1 MRKLYFAGCVFA
13 AVACLGGCTKT
24 NDIEPVSKGVDFFA
38 HVGNVDTK
46 TSIDGL
52 KVLWAKKDSIAIQV
66 TEKHLHNAS
75 NPGAYSTTLGIYKL
89 ADDAAGTSVGRFTYS
104 SGGEQITGDEE
115 FFAFYPASYCTANK
129 SNGYF
134 YVDFPMTQYYEDNIG
149 DKLPLPMYGIGS
161 NRSVDF
167 KYAGAVIKLRVWSKE
182 KTSIHSCVISA
193 DNLSKKAFTYVKD
206 GKWQGLSKAYDVNNL
221 NMNMRKPLEISND
234 ESNPT
239 VITMII
245 PLAGTKTLKN
255 LKFSINCERGGS
267 ELKKKS
273 DLAVVPGTIVTFPVK
288 ELTIEPDR
296 MFVDGLEGEIDTE
309 WVKTAEKSVK
319 VTMVPS
325 SKLSEG
331 NFQKIMEATRNL
343 HNKDKK
349 IVLDLSGANAK
360 ESTLKGLNTDN
371 SYVGFCGGSNRD
383 NGIKNISKFYL
394 PEGIT
399 TILNRAFAYS
409 GYTEIVLP
417 TTLTKISGS
426 PSNGC
431 DSLVWKVADG
441 NKYFKADEKG
451 ALCDFG
457 MTTLMALNGGSGDS
471 YIVKDG
477 TTTIREWALYE
488 NSVIKTLTI
497 PASVT
502 RLSGDC
508 ISGTPNLTTII
519 CLGTKP
525 AEFRPNSGTNKVGP
539 ANQTKTLYVPKG
551 CVEIYKE
558 KWAAL
563 LKEGN
568 WVVKEIAGL
577 SNVKEGY

>member
-38 HVGNVDTK
+38 HVDNVDTK

-66 TEKHLHNAS
+66 TKNHLDNAS
-75 NPGAYSTTLGIYKL
+75 RPREYATTLGIYKL
-89 ADDAAGTSVGRFTYS
+89 ADDAAGTNVGRFTYS
-104 SGGEQITGDEE
+104 SGAEQITGDEE

-129 SNGYF
+129 GNGYF

-161 NRSVDF
+161 NRNVDF

-193 DNLSKKAFTYVKD
+193 DNLSKRAFTYVKD

-221 NMNMRKPLEISND
+221 NMNMRKPLEISNV
-234 ESNPT
+234 ESDPT

-273 DLAVVPGTIVTFPVK
+273 DLEVKPGTIVTFPVK
-288 ELTIEPDR
+288 ELTIDPDR

-309 WVKTAEKSVK
+309 WVKTAKDSVK
-319 VTMVPS
+319 VTMVS
-325 SKLSEG
+325 ASKLHEDV
-331 NFQKIMEATRNL
+331 FRDIMKATRSLEN
-343 HNKDKK
+343 K
-349 IVLDLSGANAK
+349 IVLDLSGANAEK
-360 ESTLKGLNTDN
+360 SRLEGLTDN
-371 SYVGFCGGSNRD
+371 KYVGFCGGSNRD
-383 NGIKNISKFYL
+383 NGIKNISKFSL
-394 PEGIT
+394 PKGIT

-417 TTLTKISGS
+417 STLTQISGS

-451 ALCDFG
+451 ALYDYK
-457 MTTLMALNGGSGDS
+457 METLMVLNGGSGDS
-471 YIVKDG
+471 YTVKDG

-488 NSVIKTLTI
+488 NSKIKTLTI

-502 RLSGDC
+502 KLSGDC
-508 ISGTPNLTTII
+508 ISATPNLTTII
-519 CLGTKP
+519 CLGTVP
-525 AEFRPNSGTNKVGP
+525 AEFKPNSGTNKVGP
-539 ANQTKTLYVPKG
+539 SKLTKTLYVPKG
-551 CVEIYKE
+551 CVEIYKD

-563 LKEGN
+563 LAEGN
-568 WVVKEIAGL
+568 WEVKDL
-577 SNVKEGY
+577 RN

>member
-1 MRKLYFAGCVFA
+1 MRKLYFAVCVFA

-38 HVGNVDTK
+38 HVDNVDTK

-52 KVLWAKKDSIAIQV
+52 KVLWAKNDSIAIQV
-66 TEKHLHNAS
+66 TENHL
-75 NPGAYSTTLGIYKL
+75 AYATTLGIYKL
-89 ADDAAGTSVGRFTYS
+89 ADDAANTRVGRFTYS
-104 SGGEQITGDEE
+104 SGGEQIKGDEE

-134 YVDFPMTQYYEDNIG
+134 YVEFPMTQYYEDNIG
-149 DKLPLPMYGIGS
+149 EKLPLPMYGIGS
-161 NRSVDF
+161 NRNVSF
-167 KYAGAVIKLRVWSKE
+167 NYAGAVLKLRVWSKE

-193 DNLSKKAFTYVKD
+193 DNLSKKAFTFVQD
-206 GKWQGLSKAYDVNNL
+206 GTWQRLWNSHTVQNL
-221 NMNMRKPLEISND
+221 NMKMRNPLEISND

-245 PLAGTKTLKN
+245 PLAGTKTLTN
-255 LKFSINCERGGS
+255 LKFSINCEKGGS

-273 DLAVVPGTIVTFPVK
+273 GLEVKPGTVVTFPVK

-325 SKLSEG
+325 SKLGEG

-349 IVLDLSGANAK
+349 IVLDLSGANADK
-360 ESTLKGLNTDN
+360 STLEGLTDN
-371 SYVGFCGGSNRD
+371 KYVGFCGGSNRD
-383 NGIKNISKFYL
+383 KGIKNISKFYL
-394 PEGIT
+394 PEGIA
-399 TILNRAFAYS
+399 TILNRAFSYS
-409 GYTEIVLP
+409 DYTEIVLP
-417 TTLTKISGS
+417 STLTKISGS

-431 DSLVWKVADG
+431 DSLVWKVAEG
-441 NKYFKADEKG
+441 NKSFKADEEG
-451 ALCDFG
+451 ALYDFG
-457 MTTLMALNGGSGDS
+457 MTTLMVLNGGSGDS
-471 YIVKDG
+471 YTVKDG

-488 NSVIKTLTI
+488 NSIIKTLTI
-497 PASVT
+497 PASVKQ
-502 RLSGDC
+502 LSADC

-519 CLGTKP
+519 CLGAVP
-525 AEFRPNSGTNKVGP
+525 AEFKPNSGTNKVGP
-539 ANQTKTLYVPKG
+539 SKLTKTLYVPKG
-551 CVEIYKE
+551 CVENYK
-558 KWAAL
+558 KQWAAL
-563 LKEGN
+563 LAEGN
-568 WVVKEIAGL
+568 WDVKDVKEL
-577 SNVKEGY
+577 QN

>member
-38 HVGNVDTK
+38 HVDNVDTK

-66 TEKHLHNAS
+66 TKNHLDNAS
-75 NPGAYSTTLGIYKL
+75 RPREYATTLGIYKL
-89 ADDAAGTSVGRFTYS
+89 ADDAAGTNVGRFTYS
-104 SGGEQITGDEE
+104 SGGEQIKGDEE

-129 SNGYF
+129 GNGYF

-161 NRSVDF
+161 NRNVDF

-193 DNLSKKAFTYVKD
+193 DNLSKRAFTYVKD

-221 NMNMRKPLEISND
+221 NMNMRKPLEISNV
-234 ESNPT
+234 ESDPT

-267 ELKKKS
+267 ELKNKS
-273 DLAVVPGTIVTFPVK
+273 GLEVKPGTVVTFPVK
-288 ELTIEPDR
+288 ELIIEPDR

-309 WVKTAEKSVK
+309 WVKTAKDSVK
-319 VTMVPS
+319 VTMVS
-325 SKLSEG
+325 ASKLSEG

-343 HNKDKK
+343 HDKNKK

-360 ESTLKGLNTDN
+360 ENTLKGLNTDN

-383 NGIKNISKFYL
+383 NGIKNIGKFYL

-451 ALCDFG
+451 ALYDFG

-502 RLSGDC
+502 KLSADC

-525 AEFRPNSGTNKVGP
+525 AEFKPNTGKNKVGP
-539 ANQTKTLYVPKG
+539 SDKTKILYVPKG
-551 CVEIYKE
+551 CGKNYEA
-558 KWAAL
+558 KWKAL
-563 LKEGN
+563 LDEGN
-568 WVVKEIAGL
+568 WQVVEQ
-577 SNVKEGY
+577 N

>member
-1 MRKLYFAGCVFA
+1 MRKLYFAGCVIA
-13 AVACLGGCTKT
+13 AACLGGCTKT

-38 HVGNVDTK
+38 HVDNVDTK

-66 TEKHLHNAS
+66 TKNHL
-75 NPGAYSTTLGIYKL
+75 AYATTLGIYKL
-89 ADDAAGTSVGRFTYS
+89 ADDAAGTNVGRFTYS

-149 DKLPLPMYGIGS
+149 EKLPLPMYGVGS
-161 NRSVDF
+161 NRNVDF
-167 KYAGAVIKLRVWSKE
+167 NYAGAVIKLRVWSKE

-206 GKWQGLSKAYDVNNL
+206 GKWLTKLCNAHTVQNL
-221 NMNMRKPLEISND
+221 NMKMRNPLEISNV
-234 ESNPT
+234 ESDPT

-245 PLAGTKTLKN
+245 PLADTTILRN
-255 LKFSINCERGGS
+255 LKFSINCEKGGS

-273 DLAVVPGTIVTFPVK
+273 DLRVKPGTVVTFPVTK
-288 ELTIEPDR
+288 LTIEPDR
-296 MFVDGLEGEIDTE
+296 MFVDDVFEGEIDTE
-309 WVKTAEKSVK
+309 WVKTAKDSVR

-325 SKLSEG
+325 SRLRK
-331 NFQKIMEATRNL
+331 NTFKDIMEATRNL
-343 HNKDKK
+343 INKNKK
-349 IVLDLSGANAK
+349 IVLDLSGAIADT
-360 ESTLKGLNTDN
+360 STLEGLNN
-371 SYVGFCGGSNRD
+371 NNKYVGFCGGSNPD

-399 TILNRAFAYS
+399 TILNRTFSYS

-431 DSLVWKVADG
+431 DSLVWKVAEG
-441 NKYFKADEKG
+441 NKSFKADEEG
-451 ALCDFG
+451 ALYDFG
-457 MTTLMALNGGSGDS
+457 MTTLMVLNGGSGDS
-471 YIVKDG
+471 YTVKDG

-488 NSVIKTLTI
+488 NSVIKSLTF

-502 RLSGDC
+502 KLSADC

-519 CLGTKP
+519 CLGREP
-525 AEFRPNSGTNKVGP
+525 AEFKPNTGKNKVGP
-539 ANQTKTLYVPKG
+539 ANQTKTLYVPNG
-551 CVEIYKE
+551 CGKDYEA
-558 KWAAL
+558 KWKAL
-563 LKEGN
+563 LDEGN
-568 WVVKEIAGL
+568 WKVVEQ
-577 SNVKEGY
+577 N

>member
-1 MRKLYFAGCVFA
+1 MRNLYFAGCVIA

-38 HVGNVDTK
+38 HVDNVDTK
-46 TSIDGL
+46 TTIDGL

-66 TEKHLHNAS
+66 TENHLDNAS
-75 NPGAYSTTLGIYKL
+75 RPREYATTLGIYKL
-89 ADDAAGTSVGRFTYS
+89 ADDAANTSVGRFTYS
-104 SGGEQITGDEE
+104 SGGEQIKGDEE

-161 NRSVDF
+161 NRNVDF

-193 DNLSKKAFTYVKD
+193 DNLSKRAFTYVKD

-221 NMNMRKPLEISND
+221 NMNMRKPLEISNV
-234 ESNPT
+234 ESDPT

-273 DLAVVPGTIVTFPVK
+273 GLEVKPGTVVTFPVK
-288 ELTIEPDR
+288 ELTIDPDR

-309 WVKTAEKSVK
+309 WVKTAKDSVR

-325 SKLSEG
+325 SRLRK
-331 NFQKIMEATRNL
+331 NTFKDIMEATRNL
-343 HNKDKK
+343 INKNKK
-349 IVLDLSGANAK
+349 IVLDLSRAIADT
-360 ESTLKGLNTDN
+360 STLEGLNN
-371 SYVGFCGGSNRD
+371 NNKYVGFCGGSNRD
-383 NGIKNISKFYL
+383 KGIKNISKFYL

-399 TILNRAFAYS
+399 TILNRAFSYS

-417 TTLTKISGS
+417 STLTQISGS

-431 DSLVWKVADG
+431 DSLVWKVDAG
-441 NKYFKADEKG
+441 NKSFNADEKG
-451 ALCDFG
+451 ALYDFG
-457 MTTLMALNGGSGDS
+457 MTTLMVLNGGSGDS
-471 YIVKDG
+471 YTVKDG

-488 NSVIKTLTI
+488 NSIIKTLTI

-502 RLSGDC
+502 KLSADC

-519 CLGTKP
+519 CLGKEP
-525 AEFRPNSGTNKVGP
+525 AEFKPNTGKNKVGP
-539 ANQTKTLYVPKG
+539 SDKTKILYVPKG
-551 CVEIYKE
+551 CVEIYK
-558 KWAAL
+558 KQWAAL
-563 LKEGN
+563 LAEGN
-568 WVVKEIAGL
+568 WDVKDVKEL
-577 SNVKEGY
+577 QN

>member
-1 MRKLYFAGCVFA
+1 MRKLYFAVCVFA
-13 AVACLGGCTKT
+13 AFACLGGCTKT
-24 NDIEPVSKGVDFFA
+24 NDIEPESKGVDFFA
-38 HVGNVDTK
+38 HVDNVDTK

-52 KVLWAKKDSIAIQV
+52 KVLWRKKDSIAIQV

-104 SGGEQITGDEE
+104 SGAEQITGDEG
-115 FFAFYPASYCTANK
+115 FFAFYPASYCTAHK
-129 SNGYF
+129 DNGYF

-161 NRSVDF
+161 NRNVDF
-167 KYAGAVIKLRVWSKE
+167 NYAGAVIKLRVWSKE

-206 GKWQGLSKAYDVNNL
+206 GKWLTKLCNAHTVQNL
-221 NMNMRKPLEISND
+221 NMKMRNPLEISNV
-234 ESNPT
+234 ESDPT

-245 PLAGTKTLKN
+245 PLADTTILTN
-255 LKFSINCERGGS
+255 LKFFINCEKGGS
-267 ELKKKS
+267 ELTKKS
-273 DLAVVPGTIVTFPVK
+273 GLKVKPGTIVTFPVK
-288 ELTIEPDR
+288 ELIIEPDR

-309 WVKTAEKSVK
+309 WVKTAKDTVR

-325 SKLSEG
+325 SRLRKNTFKG
-331 NFQKIMEATRNL
+331 IMEATRNL
-343 HNKDKK
+343 INKNKK
-349 IVLDLSGANAK
+349 IALDLSGAIADT
-360 ESTLKGLNTDN
+360 STFEGLNN
-371 SYVGFCGGSNRD
+371 NNKYVGFCGGTNRD
-383 NGIKNISKFYL
+383 NGIKNISTFYL

-417 TTLTKISGS
+417 STLTKISGS

-431 DSLVWKVADG
+431 DSLIWKVADG
-441 NKYFKADEKG
+441 NKSFKADEKG
-451 ALCDFG
+451 ALYDYD
-457 MTTLMALNGGSGDS
+457 MKTLMVLNGGSGDS
-471 YIVKDG
+471 YAVKDG

-502 RLSGDC
+502 KLSGDC
-508 ISGTPNLTTII
+508 ISATPNLTTIK

-525 AEFRPNSGTNKVGP
+525 AEFKPNTGKNKVGP
-539 ANQTKTLYVPKG
+539 SDKTKTLYVPKG
-551 CVEIYKE
+551 CGKDYED
-558 KWAAL
+558 KWKTL
-563 LKEGN
+563 LAEGN
-568 WVVKEIAGL
+568 WKVVEQ
-577 SNVKEGY
+577 N

>member
-38 HVGNVDTK
+38 HVDNVDTK

-75 NPGAYSTTLGIYKL
+75 SPGEYATTLGIYKL
-89 ADDAAGTSVGRFTYS
+89 ADDAAGTNVGSFTYS
-104 SGGEQITGDEE
+104 RGGEQIKGDEE

-161 NRSVDF
+161 NRNVDF

-193 DNLSKKAFTYVKD
+193 DNLSKRAFTYVKD
-206 GKWQGLSKAYDVNNL
+206 GKWQRLWNAYSVNNL
-221 NMNMRKPLEISND
+221 NMKMLKPLEISNV
-234 ESNPT
+234 ESDPT

-245 PLAGTKTLKN
+245 PLADTTKLTN
-255 LKFSINCERGGS
+255 LKFSINCEKGGS
-267 ELKKKS
+267 ELTKKS
-273 DLAVVPGTIVTFPVK
+273 GLKVKPGTVVTFPVK

-309 WVKTAEKSVK
+309 WVKTAEDSVK
-319 VTMVPS
+319 VTMVSS
-325 SKLSEG
+325 SKLHEDV
-331 NFQKIMEATRNL
+331 FRDIMKATRSLEN
-343 HNKDKK
+343 K
-349 IVLDLSGANAK
+349 IVLDLSGANAEK
-360 ESTLKGLNTDN
+360 SILQGLTDN
-371 SYVGFCGGSNRD
+371 KYVGFCGGSNRD
-383 NGIKNISKFYL
+383 KGIKNISKFYL
-394 PEGIT
+394 PEGIA
-399 TILNRAFAYS
+399 TILNRAFSYS
-409 GYTEIVLP
+409 DYTEIVLP
-417 TTLTKISGS
+417 STLTKISGS

-431 DSLVWKVADG
+431 DSLVWKVAEG
-441 NKYFKADEKG
+441 NKSFKADEKG
-451 ALCDFG
+451 ALYDFG

-471 YIVKDG
+471 YTVKDS

-502 RLSGDC
+502 VLSGDC

-525 AEFRPNSGTNKVGP
+525 AEFKPNSGTNKVGP

-563 LKEGN
+563 LKEGTKEGN
-568 WVVKEIAGL
+568 WVVKEL
-577 SNVKEGY
+577 QN

>member
-24 NDIEPVSKGVDFFA
+24 NDIEPESKGVDFFA
-38 HVGNVDTK
+38 HVDNVDTK

-52 KVLWAKKDSIAIQV
+52 KVLWRKKDSIAIQV

-89 ADDAAGTSVGRFTYS
+89 ADDAAGTNVGRFTYS
-104 SGGEQITGDEE
+104 SGGEQITGDEG
-115 FFAFYPASYCTANK
+115 FFAFYPASYCTAHK
-129 SNGYF
+129 DNGYF

-193 DNLSKKAFTYVKD
+193 DNLSKRAFTYVKD

-221 NMNMRKPLEISND
+221 NMNMRKPLEISNV
-234 ESNPT
+234 ESDPT
-239 VITMII
+239 MITMVI
-245 PLAGTKTLKN
+245 PLADTTTLTN
-255 LKFSINCERGGS
+255 LKFSINCEKGGS
-267 ELKKKS
+267 ELTKKS
-273 DLAVVPGTIVTFPVK
+273 GLRVKPGTVVTFPVK

-309 WVKTAEKSVK
+309 WVKTAKDSVR

-325 SKLSEG
+325 SKLSKEG
-331 NFQKIMEATRNL
+331 FHDIMEATRNL
-343 HNKDKK
+343 DDKNKK

-360 ESTLKGLNTDN
+360 ESTLEGLTGNN
-371 SYVGFCGGSNRD
+371 YVGFCGGSNRD

-409 GYTEIVLP
+409 GYTGIVLP
-417 TTLTKISGS
+417 STLTQISGS

-431 DSLVWKVADG
+431 DSLVWKVAAG
-441 NKYFKADEKG
+441 NKSFKADEKG
-451 ALCDFG
+451 ALYNHD
-457 MTTLMALNGGSGDS
+457 MKTLMVLNGGSGDS
-471 YIVKDG
+471 YAVKDG

-502 RLSGDC
+502 KLSGDC
-508 ISGTPNLTTII
+508 ISATPNLTTII
-519 CLGTKP
+519 CLGTVP
-525 AEFRPNSGTNKVGP
+525 AEFKPNSGTNKVGP
-539 ANQTKTLYVPKG
+539 SKLTKTLYVPKG
-551 CVEIYKE
+551 CVEIYKD

-563 LKEGN
+563 LAEGN
-568 WVVKEIAGL
+568 WDVKDVKEL
-577 SNVKEGY
+577 QN

>member
-1 MRKLYFAGCVFA
+1 MRKLYFAVCVFA

-38 HVGNVDTK
+38 HADNVDTK

-52 KVLWAKKDSIAIQV
+52 KVLWAKKDSIAIQI

-75 NPGAYSTTLGIYKL
+75 SPGAYATTLGIYKL
-89 ADDAAGTSVGRFTYS
+89 ADDAAGTNVGRFTYS
-104 SGGEQITGDEE
+104 SGGEQIKGDEE

-149 DKLPLPMYGIGS
+149 DKLPLPMYGVGS
-161 NRSVDF
+161 NRNVDF
-167 KYAGAVIKLRVWSKE
+167 KYAGAVIKLRVWAE
-182 KTSIHSCVISA
+182 KKDSIHSCVISA

-206 GKWQGLSKAYDVNNL
+206 GKWQGLSNSHDVNNL

-234 ESNPT
+234 EGNPT

-245 PLAGTKTLKN
+245 PLAGTKTLTN
-255 LKFSINCERGGS
+255 LKFSVNCESGGS

-273 DLAVVPGTIVTFPVK
+273 GLKVTPGTVVTFPVTK
-288 ELTIEPDR
+288 LTIVPDR

-309 WVKTAEKSVK
+309 WVKTAKDSVR
-319 VTMVPS
+319 VTMVPA
-325 SKLSEG
+325 SKLSIVD
-331 NFQKIMEATRNL
+331 FHDIMEATRNL
-343 HNKDKK
+343 HDENKK
-349 IVLDLSGANAK
+349 IVLDLSRANAK
-360 ESTLKGLNTDN
+360 ENTLEGLNN
-371 SYVGFCGGSNRD
+371 NNKYVGFCGGSNRD

-431 DSLVWKVADG
+431 DSLVWKVAAG
-441 NKYFKADEKG
+441 NKSFKADEKG
-451 ALCDFG
+451 ALYDYD
-457 MTTLMALNGGSGDS
+457 MKTLMVLNGGSGDS
-471 YIVKDG
+471 YTVKDG

-497 PASVT
+497 PASVKQ
-502 RLSGDC
+502 LSADC

-519 CLGTKP
+519 CLGTNPAAFKP
-525 AEFRPNSGTNKVGP
+525 NTGKNKVGP
-539 ANQTKTLYVPKG
+539 SDKTKTLYVPKG
-551 CVEIYKE
+551 CVETYKE

-568 WVVKEIAGL
+568 WEVKEL
-577 SNVKEGY
+577 QN

>member
-1 MRKLYFAGCVFA
+1 MRKLYFAVCVFA

-38 HVGNVDTK
+38 HVDNVDTK

-52 KVLWAKKDSIAIQV
+52 KVLWAKNDSIAIQV
-66 TEKHLHNAS
+66 TENHL
-75 NPGAYSTTLGIYKL
+75 AYATTLGIYKL
-89 ADDAAGTSVGRFTYS
+89 ADDAANTRVGRFTYS
-104 SGGEQITGDEE
+104 SGGEQIKGDEE

-134 YVDFPMTQYYEDNIG
+134 YVEFPMTQYYEDNIG
-149 DKLPLPMYGIGS
+149 EKLPLPMYGIGS
-161 NRSVDF
+161 NRNVSF
-167 KYAGAVIKLRVWSKE
+167 NYAGAVLKLRVWSKE

-193 DNLSKKAFTYVKD
+193 DNLSKKAFTFVQD
-206 GKWQGLSKAYDVNNL
+206 GTCQRLWNSHTVQNL
-221 NMNMRKPLEISND
+221 NMKMRNPLEISND

-245 PLAGTKTLKN
+245 PLAGTKTLTN
-255 LKFSINCERGGS
+255 LKFSINCEKGGS

-273 DLAVVPGTIVTFPVK
+273 GLEVKPGTVVTFPVK

-325 SKLSEG
+325 SKLGEG

-349 IVLDLSGANAK
+349 IVLDLSGANADK
-360 ESTLKGLNTDN
+360 STLEGLNTDN

-383 NGIKNISKFYL
+383 NGIKDISKFSL
-394 PEGIT
+394 PQGIT
-399 TILNRAFAYS
+399 TILNRAFSYS

-417 TTLTKISGS
+417 STLTQISGS

-431 DSLVWKVADG
+431 DSLRWKVAEG
-441 NKYFKADEKG
+441 NKSFKADEEG
-451 ALCDFG
+451 ALYDFG

-502 RLSGDC
+502 KLSADC
-508 ISGTPNLTTII
+508 ISGTPNLTTIK
-519 CLGTKP
+519 CLGTVP
-525 AEFRPNSGTNKVGP
+525 AEFKPNTGKNKVGP
-539 ANQTKTLYVPKG
+539 SDKTKTLYVPKG
-551 CVEIYKE
+551 CVEIYK
-558 KWAAL
+558 KQWAVL
-563 LKEGN
+563 LAEGN
-568 WVVKEIAGL
+568 WQVIEQ
-577 SNVKEGY
+577 N

>member
-1 MRKLYFAGCVFA
+1 MRKLYFAGCVI

-38 HVGNVDTK
+38 HVDNVDTK

-52 KVLWAKKDSIAIQV
+52 QVLWEKKDSIAIQV
-66 TEKHLHNAS
+66 TENHLDNAS
-75 NPGAYSTTLGIYKL
+75 RPREYATTLGIYKL
-89 ADDAAGTSVGRFTYS
+89 ADDAAGTNVGRFTYS
-104 SGGEQITGDEE
+104 SGGEQIKGDEE

-161 NRSVDF
+161 NRNVDF

-255 LKFSINCERGGS
+255 LKFSINCEKGGS

-288 ELTIEPDR
+288 ELTIDPDR
-296 MFVDGLEGEIDTE
+296 MFVDGSEGEIDTA
-309 WVKTAEKSVK
+309 WVKTAKDSVK
-319 VTMVPS
+319 VTMVS
-325 SKLSEG
+325 ASKLHEDV
-331 NFQKIMEATRNL
+331 FRDIMKATRSLEN
-343 HNKDKK
+343 K
-349 IVLDLSGANAK
+349 IVLDLSGANADK
-360 ESTLKGLNTDN
+360 STLEGLTDN
-371 SYVGFCGGSNRD
+371 KYVGFCGGSNRD

-399 TILNRAFAYS
+399 TILNRAFSYS

-417 TTLTKISGS
+417 STLTKISGS

-431 DSLVWKVADG
+431 DSLRWKVAEG
-441 NKYFKADEKG
+441 NKSFKADEKG
-451 ALCDFG
+451 ALYDFG
-457 MTTLMALNGGSGDS
+457 MTTLMVLNGGSGDS

-502 RLSGDC
+502 KLSADC

-519 CLGTKP
+519 CLGRKP

-539 ANQTKTLYVPKG
+539 SKQTKTLYVPEG
-551 CVEIYKE
+551 CVEIYTE
-558 KWAAL
+558 KWAPL

-568 WVVKEIAGL
+568 WEVKEL
-577 SNVKEGY
+577 QN

>member
-13 AVACLGGCTKT
+13 AVACLGGCAKT

-38 HVGNVDTK
+38 HVDNVDTK

-52 KVLWAKKDSIAIQV
+52 HVLWAKKDSIAIQV
-66 TEKHLHNAS
+66 TEKHRDNAS
-75 NPGAYSTTLGIYKL
+75 SPRAYATTLGIYKL
-89 ADDAAGTSVGRFTYS
+89 AEDAAGTNVGRFTYS
-104 SGGEQITGDEE
+104 SGGEQIKGDEE
-115 FFAFYPASYCTANK
+115 FFAFYPASDCKPNK
-129 SNGYF
+129 DNGYF

-149 DKLPLPMYGIGS
+149 EKLPLPMYGIGS
-161 NRSVDF
+161 NRNVDF

-193 DNLSKKAFTYVKD
+193 DNLSKRAFTFVKD
-206 GKWQGLSKAYDVNNL
+206 GKWHQKLWNAYSVNNL
-221 NMNMRKPLEISND
+221 NMNMRKPLEISNV
-234 ESNPT
+234 ESDPT
-239 VITMII
+239 MITMVI
-245 PLAGTKTLKN
+245 PLADTTTLTN
-255 LKFSINCERGGS
+255 LKFSINCEKGGS
-267 ELKKKS
+267 ELTKKS
-273 DLAVVPGTIVTFPVK
+273 GLRVKPGTVVTFPVK

-383 NGIKNISKFYL
+383 KGIKNISKFYL

-399 TILNRAFAYS
+399 TILNRAFSYS

-417 TTLTKISGS
+417 STLTQISGS

-431 DSLVWKVADG
+431 DSLVWKVAKG
-441 NKYFKADEKG
+441 NKSFKADEKG
-451 ALCDFG
+451 ALYDFG
-457 MTTLMALNGGSGDS
+457 MTTLMVLNGGSGDS
-471 YIVKDG
+471 YTVKDG

-488 NSVIKTLTI
+488 NSVIKTLII

-502 RLSGDC
+502 KLSADC
-508 ISGTPNLTTII
+508 ISATPNLTTII
-519 CLGTKP
+519 CLGTVP
-525 AEFRPNSGTNKVGP
+525 AEFKPNSGTNKVGP
-539 ANQTKTLYVPKG
+539 SKLTKTLYVPKG

-563 LKEGN
+563 LAEGN
-568 WVVKEIAGL
+568 WEVKVWP
-577 SNVKEGY
+577 N

>member
-38 HVGNVDTK
+38 HVDNVDTK

-66 TEKHLHNAS
+66 TKNHLDNAS
-75 NPGAYSTTLGIYKL
+75 KPRAYSTTLGIYKL
-89 ADDAAGTSVGRFTYS
+89 ADDAAGTNVGRFTYS
-104 SGGEQITGDEE
+104 SGEQIEGNEE
-115 FFAFYPASYCTANK
+115 FFAFYPASYCTAHK
-129 SNGYF
+129 DNGYF

-161 NRSVDF
+161 NRNVSF
-167 KYAGAVIKLRVWSKE
+167 NYAGAVLKLRVLSKE

-206 GKWQGLSKAYDVNNL
+206 GKWLTKLCNAHTVQNL
-221 NMNMRKPLEISND
+221 NMKMRNPLEISNV
-234 ESNPT
+234 ESDPT

-245 PLAGTKTLKN
+245 PLADTTILKN
-255 LKFSINCERGGS
+255 LKFSINCEKGGS

-273 DLAVVPGTIVTFPVK
+273 DLRVKPGTVVTFPVK
-288 ELTIEPDR
+288 ELIIEPDR

-319 VTMVPS
+319 VTMVAA

-343 HNKDKK
+343 HDKNKK
-349 IVLDLSGANAK
+349 IVLDLSGANAEK
-360 ESTLKGLNTDN
+360 SILQGLTDN
-371 SYVGFCGGSNRD
+371 KYVGFCGGSNRD

-399 TILNRAFAYS
+399 TILNRAFSYS

-417 TTLTKISGS
+417 STLTQISGS

-431 DSLVWKVADG
+431 DSLVWKVAAG
-441 NKYFKADEKG
+441 NKSFKADEEG
-451 ALCDFG
+451 ALYDFG
-457 MTTLMALNGGSGDS
+457 MKTLMVLNGGSGES

-477 TTTIREWALYE
+477 TTTIREWASYE

-502 RLSGDC
+502 KLSGNC
-508 ISGTPNLTTII
+508 ISATPNLTTII

-525 AEFRPNSGTNKVGP
+525 AEFIPNSGTNKVGP
-539 ANQTKTLYVPKG
+539 SKQIKTLYVPKG
-551 CVEIYKE
+551 CGKDYED
-558 KWAAL
+558 KWKTL
-563 LKEGN
+563 LDEGN
-568 WVVKEIAGL
+568 WQVVEQ
-577 SNVKEGY
+577 N

>member
-1 MRKLYFAGCVFA
+1 MRKLYFAVCVIA
-13 AVACLGGCTKT
+13 AVAFVCGCTKT
-24 NDIEPVSKGVDFFA
+24 NDIEIEQESAGVDFFA
-38 HVGNVDTK
+38 QIDNVNTK

-52 KVLWAKKDSIAIQV
+52 KVRWEKDDEIAIQV
-66 TEKHLHNAS
+66 TRNHTENAAS
-75 NPGAYSTTLGIYKL
+75 PRGYSTSFGIYRL
-89 ADDAAGTSVGRFTYS
+89 TDDAAGKNVGRFTHNR
-104 SGGEQITGDEE
+104 EEEKIEGDEE
-115 FFAFYPASYCTANK
+115 FFAFYPASDCKPNK

-149 DKLPLPMYGIGS
+149 DKLPLPMYGVGS
-161 NRSVDF
+161 NRNVDF
-167 KYAGAVIKLRVWSKE
+167 NYAGAVIKLRVWAE
-182 KTSIHSCVISA
+182 KKDSIHSCVISA

-206 GKWQGLSKAYDVNNL
+206 GKWQGLSNSHDVNNL

-234 ESNPT
+234 EGNPT

-245 PLAGTKTLKN
+245 PLAGTKTLTN
-255 LKFSINCERGGS
+255 LKFSVNCESGGS

-273 DLAVVPGTIVTFPVK
+273 GLKVTPGTVVTFPVTK
-288 ELTIEPDR
+288 LTIVPDR

-309 WVKTAEKSVK
+309 WVKTAKDSVR
-319 VTMVPS
+319 VTMVPA
-325 SKLSEG
+325 SKLSIVD
-331 NFQKIMEATRNL
+331 FHDIMEATRNL
-343 HNKDKK
+343 HDENKK
-349 IVLDLSGANAK
+349 IVLDLSRANAK
-360 ESTLKGLNTDN
+360 ENTLEGLNN
-371 SYVGFCGGSNRD
+371 NNKYVGFCGGSNRD

-431 DSLVWKVADG
+431 DSLVWKVAAG
-441 NKYFKADEKG
+441 NKSFKADEKG
-451 ALCDFG
+451 ALYDYD
-457 MTTLMALNGGSGDS
+457 MKTLMVLNGGSGDS
-471 YIVKDG
+471 YTVKDG

-502 RLSGDC
+502 KLSADC

-525 AEFRPNSGTNKVGP
+525 AEFIPNTGKNKVGP
-539 ANQTKTLYVPKG
+539 ANQTKTLYVPNG

-558 KWAAL
+558 KWAVL
-563 LKEGN
+563 LAEGN
-568 WVVKEIAGL
+568 WEVKEL
-577 SNVKEGY
+577 QN

>member
-13 AVACLGGCTKT
+13 AVACLGGCAKT

-38 HVGNVDTK
+38 HVDNVDTK

-66 TEKHLHNAS
+66 TEKHRDNAS
-75 NPGAYSTTLGIYKL
+75 SPKAYATTLGIYKL

-149 DKLPLPMYGIGS
+149 DKLPLPMYGVGS
-161 NRSVDF
+161 KRNVDF

-193 DNLSKKAFTYVKD
+193 DNLSKRAFTFVKD
-206 GKWQGLSKAYDVNNL
+206 GKWHQKLWNAYSVNNL
-221 NMNMRKPLEISND
+221 NMNMRKPLEISNI
-234 ESNPT
+234 ESDPT
-239 VITMII
+239 VITMVV
-245 PLAGTKTLKN
+245 PLADTTTLTN
-255 LKFSINCERGGS
+255 LKFSINCEKGGS
-267 ELKKKS
+267 ELTKKS
-273 DLAVVPGTIVTFPVK
+273 GLRVKPGTVVTFPVK
-288 ELTIEPDR
+288 ELIIEPDR

-309 WVKTAEKSVK
+309 WVKTAKDSVK
-319 VTMVPS
+319 VTMVS
-325 SKLSEG
+325 ASKLHEDV
-331 NFQKIMEATRNL
+331 FRDIMKATRSLEN
-343 HNKDKK
+343 K
-349 IVLDLSGANAK
+349 IVLDLSGANAEK
-360 ESTLKGLNTDN
+360 SILQGLTDN
-371 SYVGFCGGSNRD
+371 KYVGFCGGTNREK
-383 NGIKNISKFYL
+383 GIKNISKFYL

-417 TTLTKISGS
+417 STLTKISGS

-431 DSLVWKVADG
+431 DSLRWKVAEG
-441 NKYFKADEKG
+441 NKSFKADEEG
-451 ALCDFG
+451 ALYDFG

-488 NSVIKTLTI
+488 NSRIKTLTI

-502 RLSGDC
+502 KLSADC
-508 ISGTPNLTTII
+508 ISGTPNLTTIK
-519 CLGTKP
+519 CLGTVP
-525 AEFRPNSGTNKVGP
+525 AEFKPNSGTNKVGP
-539 ANQTKTLYVPKG
+539 SKQLKTLYVPKG

-563 LKEGN
+563 LKEGTKEGT
-568 WVVKEIAGL
+568 WEVKEWR
-577 SNVKEGY
+577 N

>member
-13 AVACLGGCTKT
+13 AVACLAGCTKT

-38 HVGNVDTK
+38 HVDNVDTK

-89 ADDAAGTSVGRFTYS
+89 ADDAAGTNVGRFTYS
-104 SGGEQITGDEE
+104 SGGEQIKGDEE

-288 ELTIEPDR
+288 ELTIDPDR
-296 MFVDGLEGEIDTE
+296 MFVDGSEGEIDTA
-309 WVKTAEKSVK
+309 WVKTAKDSVK
-319 VTMVPS
+319 VTMVS
-325 SKLSEG
+325 ASKLHEDVFSG
-331 NFQKIMEATRNL
+331 IMKATRSLEN
-343 HNKDKK
+343 K

-417 TTLTKISGS
+417 STLTKISGS

-431 DSLVWKVADG
+431 DSLIWKVADG
-441 NKYFKADEKG
+441 NKSFKADEKG
-451 ALCDFG
+451 ALYDYD
-457 MTTLMALNGGSGDS
+457 MKTLMVLNGGSGDS
-471 YIVKDG
+471 YAVKDG

-502 RLSGDC
+502 VLSRDC

-519 CLGTKP
+519 CLGRAP

-539 ANQTKTLYVPKG
+539 ANQLKTLYVPKG
-551 CVEIYKE
+551 CVEIYK
-558 KWAAL
+558 KQWAAL
-563 LKEGN
+563 LKEGT
-568 WVVKEIAGL
+568 WEVKEWR
-577 SNVKEGY
+577 N

>member
-1 MRKLYFAGCVFA
+1 MRKLYFAGCVIA
-13 AVACLGGCTKT
+13 AAACLGGCTKT

-38 HVGNVDTK
+38 HVDNVDTK

-161 NRSVDF
+161 DRNVDF

-193 DNLSKKAFTYVKD
+193 DNLSKRAFTYVKD
-206 GKWQGLSKAYDVNNL
+206 GKWLSRLWDAYSVNNL

-273 DLAVVPGTIVTFPVK
+273 GLEVKPGTVVTFPVK
-288 ELTIEPDR
+288 ELIIEPDR

-309 WVKTAEKSVK
+309 WVKTAKDSVK
-319 VTMVPS
+319 VTMVS
-325 SKLSEG
+325 ASKLHEDVFSG
-331 NFQKIMEATRNL
+331 IMKATRSLEN
-343 HNKDKK
+343 K

-399 TILNRAFAYS
+399 TILNRAFSYS

-417 TTLTKISGS
+417 STLTQISGS

-431 DSLVWKVADG
+431 DSLVWKVAAG
-441 NKYFKADEKG
+441 NKSFKADEKG
-451 ALCDFG
+451 ALYDYD
-457 MTTLMALNGGSGDS
+457 MKTLMVLNGGSGDS
-471 YIVKDG
+471 YTVKDG

-502 RLSGDC
+502 VLSADC
-508 ISGTPNLTTII
+508 ISGTPNLTTIK
-519 CLGTKP
+519 CLGTVP
-525 AEFRPNSGTNKVGP
+525 AEFKPNSGTNKVGP
-539 ANQTKTLYVPKG
+539 SKQLKTLYVPKG
-551 CVEIYKE
+551 CGKDYEA
-558 KWAAL
+558 KWKTL
-563 LKEGN
+563 LDEGN
-568 WVVKEIAGL
+568 WKVVEQ
-577 SNVKEGY
+577 N

>member
-1 MRKLYFAGCVFA
+1 MRKLYFAVCVFA

-38 HVGNVDTK
+38 HVDNVDTK

-89 ADDAAGTSVGRFTYS
+89 ADDAAGMSVGRFTYS
-104 SGGEQITGDEE
+104 RGGEQITGDEG
-115 FFAFYPASYCTANK
+115 FFAFYPASYCTAHK
-129 SNGYF
+129 DNGYF

-161 NRSVDF
+161 KRNVDF

-193 DNLSKKAFTYVKD
+193 DNLSKRAFTYVKD
-206 GKWQGLSKAYDVNNL
+206 GKWQRLWNAYSVNNL
-221 NMNMRKPLEISND
+221 NMNMRKPLEISNV
-234 ESNPT
+234 ESDPT
-239 VITMII
+239 VITMVI
-245 PLAGTKTLKN
+245 PLADTTTLTN
-255 LKFSINCERGGS
+255 LKFSINCEKGGS
-267 ELKKKS
+267 ELTKKS
-273 DLAVVPGTIVTFPVK
+273 GLRVKPGTVVTFPVK

-325 SKLSEG
+325 SKLSEV

-360 ESTLKGLNTDN
+360 ENILQGLTDN
-371 SYVGFCGGSNRD
+371 KYVGFCGGSNRD
-383 NGIKNISKFYL
+383 KGIKNIRKFYL
-394 PEGIT
+394 PEGIA
-399 TILNRAFAYS
+399 TILNRAFSYS
-409 GYTEIVLP
+409 DYTEIVLP
-417 TTLTKISGS
+417 STLTKISGS

-431 DSLVWKVADG
+431 DSLIWKVANG
-441 NKYFKADEKG
+441 NKSFKADEKG
-451 ALCDFG
+451 ALYDYE
-457 MTTLMALNGGSGDS
+457 MKTLMVLNGGSGDS
-471 YIVKDG
+471 YTVKDG

-502 RLSGDC
+502 KLSADC
-508 ISGTPNLTTII
+508 ISGTPNLTTIK
-519 CLGTKP
+519 CLGTVP
-525 AEFRPNSGTNKVGP
+525 AEFKPNTGKNKVGP
-539 ANQTKTLYVPKG
+539 SDKTKILYVPKG
-551 CVEIYKE
+551 CGKDYEA
-558 KWAAL
+558 KWKTL
-563 LKEGN
+563 LDEGN
-568 WVVKEIAGL
+568 WKVVEQ
-577 SNVKEGY
+577 N

>member
-1 MRKLYFAGCVFA
+1 MRKLYFAVCVFA

-38 HVGNVDTK
+38 HVDNVDTK
-46 TSIDGL
+46 TSIDDSL
-52 KVLWAKKDSIAIQV
+52 HVLWEKDDQIAIQV
-66 TEKHLHNAS
+66 TKNHLDNAS
-75 NPGAYSTTLGIYKL
+75 RPREYATTLGIYKL
-89 ADDAAGTSVGRFTYS
+89 ADDAAGTNVGKFTYS
-104 SGGEQITGDEE
+104 SGGEQIKGDEE

-149 DKLPLPMYGIGS
+149 DKLPLPMYGVGT
-161 NRSVDF
+161 NRNVSF
-167 KYAGAVIKLRVWSKE
+167 NYAGAVIKLRVWAE
-182 KTSIHSCVISA
+182 KKDSIHSCVISA

-206 GKWQGLSKAYDVNNL
+206 GKWQGLSNSHDVNNL

-239 VITMII
+239 VIAMII
-245 PLAGTKTLKN
+245 PLAGTKTLTN
-255 LKFSINCERGGS
+255 LKFFVNCESGGS

-273 DLAVVPGTIVTFPVK
+273 GLEVKPGTVVTFPVTK
-288 ELTIEPDR
+288 LTIVPDR

-309 WVKTAEKSVK
+309 WVKTAKDSVR
-319 VTMVPS
+319 VTMVPA
-325 SKLSEG
+325 SKLSIVD
-331 NFQKIMEATRNL
+331 FHDIMEATRNL
-343 HNKDKK
+343 HDENKK
-349 IVLDLSGANAK
+349 IVLDLSRANAK
-360 ESTLKGLNTDN
+360 ESTLEGLNNDN
-371 SYVGFCGGSNRD
+371 KYVGFCGGSNRD

-431 DSLVWKVADG
+431 DSLVWKIADG
-441 NKYFKADEKG
+441 NKSFKADEKG
-451 ALCDFG
+451 ALYDYG
-457 MTTLMALNGGSGDS
+457 MKTLMVLNGGSGDS

-488 NSVIKTLTI
+488 NSKIKTLTI

-502 RLSGDC
+502 KLSGDC
-508 ISGTPNLTTII
+508 ISATPNLTTII
-519 CLGTKP
+519 CLGTVP
-525 AEFRPNSGTNKVGP
+525 AEFKPNSGTNKVGP
-539 ANQTKTLYVPKG
+539 SKLTKTLYVPKG
-551 CVEIYKE
+551 CVEIYKD

-563 LKEGN
+563 LAEGN
-568 WVVKEIAGL
+568 WEVKDVKEL
-577 SNVKEGY
+577 QN

>member
-38 HVGNVDTK
+38 HVDNVETK

-66 TEKHLHNAS
+66 TENHRDNAS
-75 NPGAYSTTLGIYKL
+75 SHRAYATTLGIYKL
-89 ADDAAGTSVGRFTYS
+89 ADDAAGTNVGRFTYS
-104 SGGEQITGDEE
+104 SGAEQITGDEE

-129 SNGYF
+129 GNGYF

-161 NRSVDF
+161 NRNVDF

-193 DNLSKKAFTYVKD
+193 DNLSKRAFTYVKD
-206 GKWQGLSKAYDVNNL
+206 GKWQRLWNAYSVNNL
-221 NMNMRKPLEISND
+221 NMNMRKPLEISNV
-234 ESNPT
+234 ESDPT
-239 VITMII
+239 VITMVI
-245 PLAGTKTLKN
+245 PLADTTTLTN
-255 LKFSINCERGGS
+255 LKFSINCEKGGS
-267 ELKKKS
+267 ELTKKS
-273 DLAVVPGTIVTFPVK
+273 GLRVKPGTVVTFPVK

-343 HNKDKK
+343 HDKDKK

-383 NGIKNISKFYL
+383 NGIKNIRKFYL

-399 TILNRAFAYS
+399 TILNRAFSYS

-417 TTLTKISGS
+417 STLTQISGS

-431 DSLVWKVADG
+431 DSLVWKVAEG
-441 NKYFKADEKG
+441 NKSFKADEEG
-451 ALCDFG
+451 ALYDFG
-457 MTTLMALNGGSGDS
+457 MTTLMVLNGGSGDS
-471 YIVKDG
+471 YTVKDG

-488 NSVIKTLTI
+488 NSVIKSLTF

-502 RLSGDC
+502 KLSADC

-519 CLGTKP
+519 CLGTVP
-525 AEFRPNSGTNKVGP
+525 AEFKPNTGKNKVGP
-539 ANQTKTLYVPKG
+539 SKQTKTLYVPKG
-551 CVEIYKE
+551 CVEIYK
-558 KWAAL
+558 KQWAAL
-563 LKEGN
+563 LAEGN
-568 WVVKEIAGL
+568 WEVKEWQ
-577 SNVKEGY
+577 N

>member
-1 MRKLYFAGCVFA
+1 MRNLYFAGCVIA

-38 HVGNVDTK
+38 HVDNVDTK

-66 TEKHLHNAS
+66 TKNHL
-75 NPGAYSTTLGIYKL
+75 AYATTLGIYKL
-89 ADDAAGTSVGRFTYS
+89 ADDAAGTNVGRFTYS
-104 SGGEQITGDEE
+104 SGGEQIKGDEE

-161 NRSVDF
+161 DRNVDF

-193 DNLSKKAFTYVKD
+193 DNLSKRAFTFVKD
-206 GKWQGLSKAYDVNNL
+206 GKWHQKLWNAYSVNNL
-221 NMNMRKPLEISND
+221 NMNMRKPLEISNV
-234 ESNPT
+234 ESDPT
-239 VITMII
+239 MITMVI
-245 PLAGTKTLKN
+245 PLADTTTLTN
-255 LKFSINCERGGS
+255 LKFSINCEKGGS
-267 ELKKKS
+267 ELTKKS
-273 DLAVVPGTIVTFPVK
+273 GLRVKPGTVVTFPVK
-288 ELTIEPDR
+288 ELTIDPDR
-296 MFVDGLEGEIDTE
+296 MFVDGSEGEIDTA
-309 WVKTAEKSVK
+309 WVKTAKDSVK
-319 VTMVPS
+319 VTMVS
-325 SKLSEG
+325 ASKLHEDVFSG
-331 NFQKIMEATRNL
+331 IMKATRSLEN
-343 HNKDKK
+343 K

-431 DSLVWKVADG
+431 DSLRWKVAEG
-441 NKYFKADEKG
+441 NKSFKADEEG
-451 ALCDFG
+451 ALYDYK
-457 MTTLMALNGGSGDS
+457 METLMVLNGGSGDS
-471 YIVKDG
+471 YTVKDG

-502 RLSGDC
+502 KLSGDC
-508 ISGTPNLTTII
+508 ISATPNLTTII
-519 CLGTKP
+519 CLGTVP
-525 AEFRPNSGTNKVGP
+525 AEFKPNSGTNKVGP
-539 ANQTKTLYVPKG
+539 SKLTKTLYVPKG
-551 CVEIYKE
+551 CVEIYKD

-563 LKEGN
+563 LAEGN
-568 WVVKEIAGL
+568 WEVKDL
-577 SNVKEGY
+577 QN

>member
-38 HVGNVDTK
+38 HVDNVDTK

-75 NPGAYSTTLGIYKL
+75 SPGEYATTLGIYKL

-115 FFAFYPASYCTANK
+115 FFAFYPASFCTANK

-149 DKLPLPMYGIGS
+149 DKLPLPMYGVGS
-161 NRSVDF
+161 KRNVDF

-193 DNLSKKAFTYVKD
+193 DNLSKRAFTYVKN
-206 GKWQGLSKAYDVNNL
+206 GNWQPLSKAYDVNNL

-245 PLAGTKTLKN
+245 PLAGNKTLTN
-255 LKFSINCERGGS
+255 LKFSINCEKGGS
-267 ELKKKS
+267 ELTKKS
-273 DLAVVPGTIVTFPVK
+273 GLEVKLGTVVTFPVK

-309 WVKTAEKSVK
+309 WVKTAKDSVK
-319 VTMVPS
+319 VTMVAA

-343 HNKDKK
+343 HDKNKK
-349 IVLDLSGANAK
+349 IVLDLSGANAEK
-360 ESTLKGLNTDN
+360 SRLEGLTDN
-371 SYVGFCGGSNRD
+371 KYVGFCGGSNRD
-383 NGIKNISKFYL
+383 NGIKNISKFSL
-394 PEGIT
+394 PKGIT
-399 TILNRAFAYS
+399 TILNRAFSYS

-417 TTLTKISGS
+417 STLTQISGS

-431 DSLVWKVADG
+431 DSLVWKVAKG
-441 NKYFKADEKG
+441 NKSFKADEKG
-451 ALCDFG
+451 ALYDFG
-457 MTTLMALNGGSGDS
+457 MTTLMVLNGGSGDS
-471 YIVKDG
+471 YTVKDG
-477 TTTIREWALYE
+477 TTTIREWALYG
-488 NSVIKTLTI
+488 NSVIKTLII

-502 RLSGDC
+502 KLSADC
-508 ISGTPNLTTII
+508 ISATPNLTTII
-519 CLGTKP
+519 CLGTVP
-525 AEFRPNSGTNKVGP
+525 AEFKPNSGTNKVGP
-539 ANQTKTLYVPKG
+539 SKLTKTLYVPKG

-563 LKEGN
+563 LAEGN
-568 WVVKEIAGL
+568 WEVKVWP
-577 SNVKEGY
+577 N

>member
-1 MRKLYFAGCVFA
+1 MRNLYFAGCVIA

-38 HVGNVDTK
+38 HVDNVDTK

-52 KVLWAKKDSIAIQV
+52 QVLWAKKDSIAIQV
-66 TEKHLHNAS
+66 TENHLDNAS
-75 NPGAYSTTLGIYKL
+75 SPRAYSTTLGIYKL
-89 ADDAAGTSVGRFTYS
+89 ADNAAGTNVGRFTYS
-104 SGGEQITGDEE
+104 SGEQIKGDEE

-161 NRSVDF
+161 NRNVDF

-182 KTSIHSCVISA
+182 ETSIHSCVISA
-193 DNLSKKAFTYVKD
+193 DNLSKRAFTFVTD
-206 GKWQGLSKAYDVNNL
+206 GKWHQKLWNAYSVNNL
-221 NMNMRKPLEISND
+221 NMNMRKPLEISNV
-234 ESNPT
+234 ESDPT

-245 PLAGTKTLKN
+245 PLADTKKLTN
-255 LKFSINCERGGS
+255 LKFSINCEKGGS
-267 ELKKKS
+267 ELEKKS
-273 DLAVVPGTIVTFPVK
+273 PLEVKPGTVVTFPVK
-288 ELTIEPDR
+288 ELIIEPDR

-309 WVKTAEKSVK
+309 WVKTAKDSVR

-343 HNKDKK
+343 HDKNKK
-349 IVLDLSGANAK
+349 IVLDLSGANAEK
-360 ESTLKGLNTDN
+360 SRLEGLTDN
-371 SYVGFCGGSNRD
+371 KYVGFCGGSNRD
-383 NGIKNISKFYL
+383 NGIKNVSTFYL

-399 TILNRAFAYS
+399 TILNRAFSYS

-417 TTLTKISGS
+417 STLTQISGS

-431 DSLVWKVADG
+431 DSLVWKVAAG
-441 NKYFKADEKG
+441 NKSFKADEKG
-451 ALCDFG
+451 ALYDYD
-457 MTTLMALNGGSGDS
+457 MKTLMVLNGGSGYS
-471 YIVKDG
+471 YTVKDG

-488 NSVIKTLTI
+488 NSKIKTLTI

-502 RLSGDC
+502 KLSGDC
-508 ISGTPNLTTII
+508 ISATPNLTTII
-519 CLGTKP
+519 CLGTVP
-525 AEFRPNSGTNKVGP
+525 AEFKPNSGTNKVGP
-539 ANQTKTLYVPKG
+539 SKLTKTLYVPKG
-551 CVEIYKE
+551 CIEIYK
-558 KWAAL
+558 KQWAAL
-563 LKEGN
+563 LAEGN
-568 WVVKEIAGL
+568 WDVKDVKEL
-577 SNVKEGY
+577 QN

>member
-1 MRKLYFAGCVFA
+1 MRNLYFVGCVIA

-38 HVGNVDTK
+38 HVDNVDTK

-52 KVLWAKKDSIAIQV
+52 QVLWAKKDSIAIQV
-66 TEKHLHNAS
+66 TENHLDNAS
-75 NPGAYSTTLGIYKL
+75 SPRAYSTTLGIYKL
-89 ADDAAGTSVGRFTYS
+89 ADDAAGTNVGRFTYS
-104 SGGEQITGDEE
+104 SGGEQIKGDEE

-161 NRSVDF
+161 NRNVDF

-193 DNLSKKAFTYVKD
+193 DNLSKRAFTYVKD
-206 GKWQGLSKAYDVNNL
+206 RKWQRLWNAYNVNNL
-221 NMNMRKPLEISND
+221 NMNMRNPLEISND

-245 PLAGTKTLKN
+245 PLADTTTLTN
-255 LKFSINCERGGS
+255 LKFSINCEKGGS
-267 ELKKKS
+267 ELTKKS
-273 DLAVVPGTIVTFPVK
+273 GLRVKPGTVVTFPVK

-383 NGIKNISKFYL
+383 KGIKNIRKFYL

-399 TILNRAFAYS
+399 TILNRAFSYS

-417 TTLTKISGS
+417 STLTQISGS

-431 DSLVWKVADG
+431 DSLVWKVAAG
-441 NKYFKADEKG
+441 NKSFKADEKG
-451 ALCDFG
+451 ALYDYD
-457 MTTLMALNGGSGDS
+457 MKTLMVLNGGSGDS

-488 NSVIKTLTI
+488 NSIIKTLTI

-502 RLSGDC
+502 KLSADC

-519 CLGTKP
+519 CRGTEPAAFKP
-525 AEFRPNSGTNKVGP
+525 NTGKNKVGP
-539 ANQTKTLYVPKG
+539 ANQTKTLYVPKC
-551 CVEIYKE
+551 CVKAYTER
-558 KWAAL
+558 WASL
-563 LKEGN
+563 LAEGN
-568 WVVKEIAGL
+568 WEVKEL
-577 SNVKEGY
+577 QN

>member
-1 MRKLYFAGCVFA
+1 MRKLYFAGCVIA
-13 AVACLGGCTKT
+13 AVVCLGGCTKT

-38 HVGNVDTK
+38 HVDNVDTK

-89 ADDAAGTSVGRFTYS
+89 ADDAAGTNVGRFTYS
-104 SGGEQITGDEE
+104 SGGEQIKEDEE
-115 FFAFYPASYCTANK
+115 FFAFYPASYCTAHK

-161 NRSVDF
+161 NRNVDF
-167 KYAGAVIKLRVWSKE
+167 KYAGAVIKLLVWSKE

-193 DNLSKKAFTYVKD
+193 DNLSKRAFTFVTD
-206 GKWQGLSKAYDVNNL
+206 GKWHQKLWNAYSVNNL
-221 NMNMRKPLEISND
+221 NMNMRKPLEISNV
-234 ESNPT
+234 ESDPT
-239 VITMII
+239 VITMVI
-245 PLAGTKTLKN
+245 PLADTTTLTN
-255 LKFSINCERGGS
+255 LKFSINCEKGGS
-267 ELKKKS
+267 ELTKKS
-273 DLAVVPGTIVTFPVK
+273 GLRVKPGTVVTFPVK

-343 HNKDKK
+343 HDKNKK
-349 IVLDLSGANAK
+349 IVLDLSGANADK
-360 ESTLKGLNTDN
+360 GTLEGLTDN
-371 SYVGFCGGSNRD
+371 KYVGFCGGSNRD

-399 TILNRAFAYS
+399 TILNRAFSYS

-417 TTLTKISGS
+417 STLTKISGS

-431 DSLVWKVADG
+431 DSLVWKVAEG
-441 NKYFKADEKG
+441 NKSFKADEKG
-451 ALCDFG
+451 ALYDYE
-457 MTTLMALNGGSGDS
+457 MKTLMVLNGGSGDS
-471 YIVKDG
+471 YTVKDG

-488 NSVIKTLTI
+488 NSKIKTLTI

-502 RLSGDC
+502 KLSGDC
-508 ISGTPNLTTII
+508 ISATPNLTTII
-519 CLGTKP
+519 CLGTVP
-525 AEFRPNSGTNKVGP
+525 AEFKPNSGTNKVGP
-539 ANQTKTLYVPKG
+539 SKQLKTLYVPKG
-551 CVEIYKE
+551 CGKDYEA
-558 KWAAL
+558 KWKTL
-563 LKEGN
+563 LDEGN
-568 WVVKEIAGL
+568 WKVVEQ
-577 SNVKEGY
+577 N

>member
-1 MRKLYFAGCVFA
+1 MRKLYFAGCVI

-38 HVGNVDTK
+38 HVDNVDTK

-52 KVLWAKKDSIAIQV
+52 QVLWEKKDSIAIQV
-66 TEKHLHNAS
+66 TENHLDNAS
-75 NPGAYSTTLGIYKL
+75 RPREYATTLGIYKL
-89 ADDAAGTSVGRFTYS
+89 ADDAAGTNVGRFTYS
-104 SGGEQITGDEE
+104 SGEQIKGDEE

-288 ELTIEPDR
+288 ELTIDPDR
-296 MFVDGLEGEIDTE
+296 MFVDGSEGEIDTA
-309 WVKTAEKSVK
+309 WVKTAKDSVK
-319 VTMVPS
+319 VTMVS
-325 SKLSEG
+325 ASKLHEDV
-331 NFQKIMEATRNL
+331 FRDIMKATRSLEN
-343 HNKDKK
+343 K
-349 IVLDLSGANAK
+349 IVLDLSGANAEK
-360 ESTLKGLNTDN
+360 SILQGLTDN
-371 SYVGFCGGSNRD
+371 KYVGFCGGSNRD
-383 NGIKNISKFYL
+383 NGIKNISTFYL

-417 TTLTKISGS
+417 STLTQISGS

-431 DSLVWKVADG
+431 DSLVWKVAKG
-441 NKYFKADEKG
+441 NKSFKADEKG
-451 ALCDFG
+451 ALYDFG

-502 RLSGDC
+502 KLSADC
-508 ISGTPNLTTII
+508 ISGTPNLATIK
-519 CLGTKP
+519 CLGTVP
-525 AEFRPNSGTNKVGP
+525 AEFKPNTGKNKVGP
-539 ANQTKTLYVPKG
+539 SDKTKTLYVPNG
-551 CVEIYKE
+551 CVGIYKE

>member
-1 MRKLYFAGCVFA
+1 MRNLYFVGCVIAA
-13 AVACLGGCTKT
+13 AVCLGGCTKT

-38 HVGNVDTK
+38 HVDNVDTK

-52 KVLWAKKDSIAIQV
+52 KVLWREKDSIAIQV
-66 TEKHLHNAS
+66 TENHLDNAS
-75 NPGAYSTTLGIYKL
+75 SPRAYATTLGIYKL
-89 ADDAAGTSVGRFTYS
+89 ADDAANTSVGKFTYS
-104 SGGEQITGDEE
+104 SGGEQIKGDEE
-115 FFAFYPASYCTANK
+115 FFAFYPASDCTANK

-134 YVDFPMTQYYEDNIG
+134 YVDFPMTQFYEDNIG
-149 DKLPLPMYGIGS
+149 EKLPLPMYGIGN
-161 NRSVDF
+161 NRNVDF
-167 KYAGAVIKLRVWSKE
+167 NYAGAVIKLRVWSKE

-206 GKWQGLSKAYDVNNL
+206 GKWLTKLCNAHTVQNL
-221 NMNMRKPLEISND
+221 NMKMRKPLEISNV
-234 ESNPT
+234 ESDPT

-245 PLAGTKTLKN
+245 PLADTTILTN
-255 LKFSINCERGGS
+255 LKFSINCEKGGS
-267 ELKKKS
+267 ELQKKS
-273 DLAVVPGTIVTFPVK
+273 GLRVKPGTVVTFPVT
-288 ELTIEPDR
+288 ELTIVPDR

-325 SKLSEG
+325 SRLRK
-331 NFQKIMEATRNL
+331 NTFKDIMEATRNL
-343 HNKDKK
+343 RNKDKK
-349 IVLDLSGANAK
+349 IDLDLSGAIADT
-360 ESTLKGLNTDN
+360 STLEGLNN
-371 SYVGFCGGSNRD
+371 YNKYVGFCGGGNRD
-383 NGIKNISKFYL
+383 KGIKNISKFYL

-441 NKYFKADEKG
+441 NKSFKADENG
-451 ALCDFG
+451 ALYDYD
-457 MTTLMALNGGSGDS
+457 MKTLMVLNGGSGDS
-471 YIVKDG
+471 YTVKDG

-502 RLSGDC
+502 KLSADC

-519 CLGTKP
+519 CRGTVP
-525 AEFRPNSGTNKVGP
+525 AEFKPNTGKNKVGP

-551 CVEIYKE
+551 CLEAYTS
-558 KWAAL
+558 KWASL
-563 LKEGN
+563 LSEGN
-568 WVVKEIAGL
+568 WEVKEL
-577 SNVKEGY
+577 QN

>member
-24 NDIEPVSKGVDFFA
+24 NDIEPESKGVDFFA
-38 HVGNVDTK
+38 HVDNVDTK

-66 TEKHLHNAS
+66 TKNHLDNAS

-161 NRSVDF
+161 NRNVDF

-239 VITMII
+239 VIDMVI
-245 PLAGTKTLKN
+245 PLADTTTLTN
-255 LKFSINCERGGS
+255 LKFSINCEKGGS

-273 DLAVVPGTIVTFPVK
+273 GLEVKPGTVVTFPVK
-288 ELTIEPDR
+288 ELTIDPDR
-296 MFVDGLEGEIDTE
+296 MFVDGSEGEIDTA
-309 WVKTAEKSVK
+309 WVKTAKDSVK
-319 VTMVPS
+319 VTMVS
-325 SKLSEG
+325 ASKLHEDVFSG
-331 NFQKIMEATRNL
+331 IMKATRSLEN
-343 HNKDKK
+343 K
-349 IVLDLSGANAK
+349 IVLDLSGANAEK
-360 ESTLKGLNTDN
+360 SILQGLTDN
-371 SYVGFCGGSNRD
+371 KYVGFCGGSNRD

-399 TILNRAFAYS
+399 TILNRAFSYS

-417 TTLTKISGS
+417 STLTKISGS

-431 DSLVWKVADG
+431 DSLVWKVAKG
-441 NKYFKADEKG
+441 NKSFKADEKG
-451 ALCDFG
+451 ALYDFG
-457 MTTLMALNGGSGDS
+457 MTTLMVLNGGSGDS

-488 NSVIKTLTI
+488 NSRIKTLTI

-502 RLSGDC
+502 KLSADC
-508 ISGTPNLTTII
+508 ISGTPNLTTIK
-519 CLGTKP
+519 CLGTVP
-525 AEFRPNSGTNKVGP
+525 AEFKPNSGTNKVGP
-539 ANQTKTLYVPKG
+539 SNQTKTLYVPEG
-551 CVEIYKE
+551 CVEIYK
-558 KWAAL
+558 KQWAAL
-563 LKEGN
+563 LAEGN
-568 WVVKEIAGL
+568 WDVKDVKEL
-577 SNVKEGY
+577 QN

>member
-1 MRKLYFAGCVFA
+1 MRKLYFAGCVIA
-13 AVACLGGCTKT
+13 AACLGGCTKT

-38 HVGNVDTK
+38 HVDNVDTK

-52 KVLWAKKDSIAIQV
+52 QVLWEKKDSIAIQV
-66 TEKHLHNAS
+66 TENHLDNAS
-75 NPGAYSTTLGIYKL
+75 RPREYATTLGIYKL
-89 ADDAAGTSVGRFTYS
+89 ADDAAGTNVGRFTYS
-104 SGGEQITGDEE
+104 SGGEQIKGDEE

-221 NMNMRKPLEISND
+221 NMNMRNPLEISND

-245 PLAGTKTLKN
+245 PLADTTTLTN
-255 LKFSINCERGGS
+255 LKFSINCEKGGS
-267 ELKKKS
+267 ELTKKS
-273 DLAVVPGTIVTFPVK
+273 GLRVKPGTVVTFPVK
-288 ELTIEPDR
+288 ELIIEPDR

-360 ESTLKGLNTDN
+360 ESTLKGLNRDN

-399 TILNRAFAYS
+399 TILNRAFSYS

-417 TTLTKISGS
+417 STLTKISGS

-431 DSLVWKVADG
+431 DSLRWKVAEG
-441 NKYFKADEKG
+441 NKSFKADEKG
-451 ALCDFG
+451 ALYDFG
-457 MTTLMALNGGSGDS
+457 MTTLMVLNGGSGDS

-502 RLSGDC
+502 KLSADC

-519 CLGTKP
+519 CLGRKP

-539 ANQTKTLYVPKG
+539 SKQTKTLYVPEG
-551 CVEIYKE
+551 CVEIYTE
-558 KWAAL
+558 KWAPL

-568 WVVKEIAGL
+568 WEVKEL
-577 SNVKEGY
+577 QN